1 MLLTLT
7 LPRIHDLMTAAT
19 IEAVYARAGD
29 ALAIGA
35 KLCDLTVDLSAVAA
49 QDCPPI
55 SHFRLVLRERL
66 WVRDVAAVPASEVVV
81 GATLMRFTTTPDE
94 TLDGASAR
102 EVRVSIAGILAQVE
116 AWEQQRQ
123 RA

>member
-1 MLLTLT
+1 VLLTLT

-29 ALAIGA
+29 ALAVGA
-35 KLCDLTVDLSAVAA
+35 KVCDLTVDLSAVAA

-55 SHFRLVLRERL
+55 SHYRLVLRERA
-66 WVRDVAAVPASEVVV
+66 WVRDVAAAPATDAAV
-81 GATLMRFTTTPDE
+81 GATLMRLTTSPDE
-94 TLDGASAR
+94 ALDGAPAR
-102 EVRVSIAGILAQVE
+102 EARVSIAGILAQTEV
-116 AWEQQRQ
+116 WERQ

>member
-1 MLLTLT
+1 VLLTLT

-19 IEAVYARAGD
+19 IEAVYARPGD
-29 ALAIGA
+29 ALAVGA

-66 WVRDVAAVPASEVVV
+66 WVREVAAIPATDAAV
-81 GATLMRFTTTPDE
+81 GATLMRFTSTPDE
-94 TLDGASAR
+94 PLDGAPAR
-102 EVRVSIAGILAQVE
+102 EARVSIAGILAQTE
-116 AWEQQRQ
+116 AWERQ

>member
-1 MLLTLT
+1 VLLTLT

-29 ALAIGA
+29 ALAVGA

-66 WVRDVAAVPASEVVV
+66 WVRDVAARPATDVAV
-81 GATLMRFTTTPDE
+81 GATLMRFTTSPDE
-94 TLDGASAR
+94 PLDGVPAR
-102 EVRVSIAGILAQVE
+102 EVRVSIAGILAQTD
-116 AWEQQRQ
+116 AWERQQP
-123 RA
+123 

>member
-29 ALAIGA
+29 ALAVGA

-66 WVRDVAAVPASEVVV
+66 WVRDVAAMPRGDVAV
-81 GATLMRFTTTPDE
+81 GATLMRFTTSPDE
-94 TLDGASAR
+94 PLDGVPAR
-102 EVRVSIAGILAQVE
+102 EVRVSIAGILAQTD
-116 AWEQQRQ
+116 AWERQQL
-123 RA
+123 

>member
-29 ALAIGA
+29 ALAVGA
-35 KLCDLTVDLSAVAA
+35 KLCDLTVDLSAAAA

-66 WVRDVAAVPASEVVV
+66 WLREVAAAPGNEVAV
-81 GATLMRFTTTPDE
+81 GATLMRFTTAPDE
-94 TLDGASAR
+94 PLDGAPAR
-102 EVRVSIAGILAQVE
+102 EARVSIAGILAQTE
-116 AWEQQRQ
+116 AWERQ